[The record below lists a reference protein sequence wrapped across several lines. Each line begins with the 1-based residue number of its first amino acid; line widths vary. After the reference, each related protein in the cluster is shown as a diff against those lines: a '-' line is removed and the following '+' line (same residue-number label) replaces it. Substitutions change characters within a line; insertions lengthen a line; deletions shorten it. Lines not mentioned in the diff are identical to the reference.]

1 LIAHPKKK
9 LLEQSMKTQQ
19 KGFTLIE
26 LMIVIAIIGILAS
39 VALPAYREYIVTTE
53 LGTIFQ
59 GAAPI
64 QRSVEVQVAR
74 SGAIN
79 TVTNVTA
86 NTTPLV
92 CDGTDNCW
100 ALVMAMPAAPAFE
113 AAVTAVTVGAGVA
126 TALTCTGADTFMAIT
141 RVTPAVTL
149 GGAIIMTVDAS
160 IDPDLAGTYTLT
172 PVVQPNG
179 LDWALS
185 TNIAATTDFGGIGC
199 KWLHENVNQEG

>member
-1 LIAHPKKK
+1 
-9 LLEQSMKTQQ
+9 MKTQQ

-64 QRSVEVQVAR
+64 QRSVEVQAAR

-79 TVTNVTA
+79 TIRNVAT

-100 ALVMAMPAAPAFE
+100 ALIMAMPAAPTFE
-113 AAVTAVTVGAGVA
+113 AAVTGVTVGAGVA
-126 TALTCTGADTFMAIT
+126 TALTCTGADAVMAIT

-149 GGAIIMTVDAS
+149 GGAIIMTVDTS
-160 IDPDLAGTYTLT
+160 IDEDLAGTYTLT
-172 PVVQPNG
+172 PVEQVNG
-179 LDWALS
+179 MDWALT
-185 TNIAATTDFGGIGC
+185 TNVSAATDFGGIGC
-199 KWLHENVNQEG
+199 KWMHENINQES